1 MKRDGFITVRLPEE
15 MKQKIQK
22 IAQEK
27 MWTLSQTIYVILCDY
42 FGDAEDGEQ

>member
-15 MKQKIQK
+15 MKLKIQE

-42 FGDAEDGEQ
+42 FAEAENGDQ

>member
-1 MKRDGFITVRLPEE
+1 MKRNEFITVRLPEE
-15 MKQKIQK
+15 MKNKIQK

-42 FGDAEDGEQ
+42 FAEEESK

>member
-15 MKQKIQK
+15 MKLKIQE

-42 FGDAEDGEQ
+42 FAEAEDGKQ